1 MASISDYQTRDDE
14 KFYALIQTWYTIDD
28 LSRQL
33 GKRVLT
39 QWSIMTDMLDLEIN
53 VVRSNVLLCLTA
65 KKPIAQLP
73 HSVDDE
79 LEETDIDLADE
90 KN

>member
-1 MASISDYQTRDDE
+1 
-14 KFYALIQTWYTIDD
+14 
-28 LSRQL
+28 
-33 GKRVLT
+33 
-39 QWSIMTDMLDLEIN
+39 MTDMLDLEIN

-90 KN
+90 KNWIDSATPRYWFTNTNLD